1 MDGDFRRQATRESL
15 FRRHIEA
22 EESSSKQDTGWIV
35 PPDSNSPVCDQ
46 DFDRLLAWFSIVF
59 VVDDAMRDFEQQ
71 HKDVAE
77 AVTQF
82 TANHFNK
89 PNTGIDLYIMCSDS
103 RVAVDKAEYL
113 GQYSRLQE
121 DGVRN
126 VFDKGK
132 TVPAQVSP
140 DIVMPPRYTVCD
152 IIRTYVKEH
161 RVAAHMGFHHKP
173 LLLITMSSEVPWKDP
188 ESLVKQV
195 HALNALQG
203 LLLQVS
209 LHAVQVRRGKIQV
222 ENHLENE
229 VEIKEEE
236 LRMKE
241 WLLDE
246 SRIVQEWDRGQDK
259 LEEASII
266 GRRRSMFNVVRRK
279 EIRPGVLTLSAEGIR
294 FMILDHVNTIL
305 SQNPWTSLRDLCFRN
320 DGVESDESEVAN
332 EDGEEGNTGEFDVSQ
347 RIRVYMAPPGFI

>member
-1 MDGDFRRQATRESL
+1 MARKALQSVQLTFLSA
-15 FRRHIEA
+15 
-22 EESSSKQDTGWIV
+22 DTGWIV
-35 PPDSNSPVCDQ
+35 SPDSNSPVSDQ
-46 DFDRLLAWFSIVF
+46 DFDRLLAWFRIVF

-89 PNTGIDLYIMCSDS
+89 PNTGIDLYVMCSDS
-103 RVAVDKAEYL
+103 RVATDKAGYL

-132 TVPAQVSP
+132 SVPAQVSP

-161 RVAAHMGFHHKP
+161 RVAAQMGFHHKP

-188 ESLVKQV
+188 DSLVKQV
-195 HALNALQG
+195 HALNNLRG

-209 LHAVQVRRGKIQV
+209 LHAVQVRRGEIQV

-236 LRMKE
+236 QRMKE

-246 SRIVQEWDRGQDK
+246 SRIAQQWDRGQDR
-259 LEEASII
+259 LEEGSII

-294 FMILDHVNTIL
+294 FMILDHVNTVL
-305 SQNPWTSLRDLCFRN
+305 SQNPWSSLRDLCFRN
-320 DGVESDESEVAN
+320 DGVESDESDESTKSEVAN
-332 EDGEEGNTGEFDVSQ
+332 EDGEDEDAGEFDVSQ
-347 RIRVYMAPPGFI
+347 RIRVYMAPPSFI